1 MAQKLRPRRVSDFAN
16 LEVLRQDLIQSISE
30 YRREQSEFLIGDFDA
45 ATFKAG
51 DSFFLRI
58 GAGSLGGKAR
68 GLAFV
73 RHLLYKRRFSRRFPG
88 VRIGVPPALVLSTD
102 VFDHFLSENN
112 LLEFAIHSKD
122 DAEIERRFMAS
133 PLPASLREDLLA
145 FLKEVT
151 YPLAVR
157 SSSLLED
164 SQYQP
169 FTGVY
174 ETFMLGN
181 HQPDIEVRLAR
192 LTEAI
197 QRTYAST
204 FSQHA
209 KGYVRATPYRTEEEK
224 MAVIIQQ
231 VVGRR
236 TASVFIPTFRE
247 WCGRAIFIL
256 CRRWRPKMEWPPS
269 P

>member
-16 LEVLRQDLIQSISE
+16 LEVLRQDLIQSIGE

-122 DAEIERRFMAS
+122 DAEIERRFMAVAFAGFS
-133 PLPASLREDLLA
+133 ARGSARISERSNVSAGRSFLQLAGGFAVPALHR
-145 FLKEVT
+145 
-151 YPLAVR
+151 
-157 SSSLLED
+157 
-164 SQYQP
+164 
-169 FTGVY
+169 
-174 ETFMLGN
+174 
-181 HQPDIEVRLAR
+181 RL
-192 LTEAI
+192 
-197 QRTYAST
+197 
-204 FSQHA
+204 
-209 KGYVRATPYRTEEEK
+209 
-224 MAVIIQQ
+224 
-231 VVGRR
+231 
-236 TASVFIPTFRE
+236 
-247 WCGRAIFIL
+247 
-256 CRRWRPKMEWPPS
+256 
-269 P
+269 